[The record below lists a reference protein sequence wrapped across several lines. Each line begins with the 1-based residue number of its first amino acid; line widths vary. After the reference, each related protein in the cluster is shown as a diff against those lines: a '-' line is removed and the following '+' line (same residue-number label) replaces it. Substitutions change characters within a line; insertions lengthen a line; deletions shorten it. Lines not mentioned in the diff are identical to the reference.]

1 MATAQ
6 DLLNLLEPKLLGYQD
21 ALTPAG
27 LTPATENLARKIH
40 FLNEGWHAAWRALT
54 GIDVRANAHWFVK
67 DATVTVT
74 ANSFDANLPAD
85 FHDLIFIE
93 PTDEAYD
100 HIVFKK
106 IGMHQP
112 RFKSDRE
119 SDLGNFLTTD
129 VEVYYSVTY
138 GNPAKL
144 RLARSS
150 PGAAFNA
157 VYRYSLPNIT
167 LSSTV
172 IDDMPAPYRP
182 PITDYAAAGILN
194 AVHEPEL
201 ARHWWERWTR
211 AYEEMQLA
219 GSKSLDPSMAI
230 GAEDFDGMRS
240 SE

>member
-54 GIDVRANAHWFVK
+54 GIDARANAHWFAK
-67 DATVTVT
+67 DDTVTVT
-74 ANSFDANLPAD
+74 AGNYDVNLPAD
-85 FHDLIFIE
+85 FHDMIFVS
-93 PTDEAYD
+93 PADAAYQ
-100 HIVFKK
+100 HIVMKK

-112 RFKSDRE
+112 RFKSDRQ
-119 SDLGNFLTTD
+119 SNLGNFLNTD
-129 VEVYYSVTY
+129 VELYYSVTY
-138 GNPAKL
+138 GDPGSL

-150 PGAAFNA
+150 PGADFDII
-157 VYRYSLPNIT
+157 YRYRLPNIT
-167 LSSTV
+167 AANTN
-172 IDDMPAPYRP
+172 IDDMPEPYRP

-201 ARHWWERWTR
+201 AQHWWNRWVR

-219 GSKSLDPSMAI
+219 GSKSLDPSMDV
-230 GAEDFDGMRS
+230 GTEDFGGMRS